1 MCVMVGLGGVG
12 SQLELQEVEPHNGL
26 STSICQDCCRLLK
39 AMVGATWTGTHTC
52 DDETECVLCESCVMW
67 YQLALKLVKFLSP
80 EEPAEPPDV
89 SVALVWMRFQ
99 MNFRTYLR
107 KVKLEQA
114 SGQLLCVAAAAGTVR
129 YRIVYLCRLCLA
141 F

>member
-1 MCVMVGLGGVG
+1 MEARTSFRTIGPKSDIFFKSVQQCKVRVIVCVMVGLGGVG

-89 SVALVWMRFQ
+89 SVALVWMRF
-99 MNFRTYLR
+99 
-107 KVKLEQA
+107 
-114 SGQLLCVAAAAGTVR
+114 
-129 YRIVYLCRLCLA
+129 
-141 F
+141 